1 MMSRFAVIADD
12 FTGACDAGVQFRRY
26 GLRTVV
32 LTRMRDLLS
41 FGSYD
46 IIVID
51 SETRNDKPHI
61 AYKKVRRI
69 TAHLRDARSKI
80 GLSLIYK
87 KIDSTLRGNVGAE
100 LSAVIDELNPN
111 AVIVA
116 PAFPEMNR
124 ISLGGRL
131 LVSGVPLEE
140 SDFARDPIKPV
151 KTSYIPNLIREQFDG
166 EVALIPLS
174 KVREGVE
181 PLTQAARELI
191 KENFRVIVVDAE
203 STDDLRV
210 IAKVAL
216 NLEALPCGSAGLAES
231 LSYWLAS
238 SLPSR
243 NVIVFSG
250 STNSV
255 TLNQIRRAGM
265 EKSIKVLKL
274 RFPEVFIE
282 REKELNR
289 LIKEVVRAFS
299 NGKDVIIAS
308 AESKE
313 DVLIAR
319 RAAASLGFGETRM
332 SKAISDVL
340 GEVATQVSG
349 EFKAAGI
356 IVVGGDTAIRVM
368 KHIRACG
375 VRVCG
380 EVMPGIPYGVVL
392 GGGFDGGLVITK
404 AGGFGREDAILR
416 AIEGLKKGLPA

>member
-1 MMSRFAVIADD
+1 MSRFAVIADD
-12 FTGACDAGVQFRRY
+12 FTGACDAGVQFRKH

-32 LTRMRDLLS
+32 LTRMGDLLS
-41 FGSYD
+41 LRSYD
-46 IIVID
+46 VIVID
-51 SETRNDKPHI
+51 SESRNDKPHI

-69 TAHLRDARSKI
+69 TAHLRDAESKI

-100 LSAVIDELNPN
+100 LSAIIDELNPN
-111 AVIVA
+111 AVMVA

-124 ISLGGRL
+124 ISLGGQL
-131 LVSGVPLEE
+131 LVNGIPLEKT
-140 SDFARDPIKPV
+140 DFAHDPIKPV
-151 KTSYIPNLIREQFDG
+151 KTSYIPDIIREQFNG
-166 EVALIPLS
+166 EVGIIPLS

-181 PLTQAARELI
+181 PLTQAARGLI

-210 IAKVAL
+210 IAKAAL
-216 NLEALPCGSAGLAES
+216 NLGALPCGSAGLAES
-231 LSYWLAS
+231 VSYWLAS

-243 NVIVFSG
+243 NIIVFSG

-265 EKSIKVLKL
+265 EKNIEVLKI

-299 NGKDVIIAS
+299 EGKDVILTS
-308 AESKE
+308 VESKE

-319 RAAASLGFGETRM
+319 RAAASLGFREARM
-332 SKAISDVL
+332 SKTISDVL
-340 GEVATQVSG
+340 GEVATRVSG
-349 EFKAAGI
+349 GFKVAGI

-375 VRVCG
+375 VRVRG

-392 GGGFDGGLVITK
+392 GGGFDGGLVVTK
-404 AGGFGREDAILR
+404 AGGFGREDALLR